1 MLDDIVLDDLALAQ
15 CANANAPTFFD
26 MNENRPIAQLS
37 TLNDLMKPSGV
48 GFPQACNM
56 PQTKTPVAHQKQL

>member
-48 GFPQACNM
+48 GFP
-56 PQTKTPVAHQKQL
+56 